1 MSTSI
6 VEMWKELKILMETIE
21 VDVIKNAQGNKSAGV
36 RARKGLRQVKK
47 SATDIVKSCIESD
60 RS

>member
-6 VEMWKELKILMETIE
+6 VEMWKELKILMEAIE
-21 VDVIKNAQGNKSAGV
+21 VDVKKNAQGNKSAGV

-47 SATDIVKSCIESD
+47 SATDIVKSSIESD